1 MDSNRYGTN
10 DGSGTGMKRICVFCG
25 SRNGHAPGYRDAARA
40 LGTAVADS
48 GIELVYGGGG
58 RGMMGAVADAALA
71 AGGRV
76 IGVIPRDLFQREFLH
91 EGITELR
98 AVDGMLERKSL
109 MAELSDGFIS
119 LPGGIGTMDEL
130 FEMWTWTQLGI
141 HAKPSVLLNVDG
153 YYDTLIAFLD
163 EMTGAGYLRPDQ
175 RALLQPADTADE
187 ALSRL
192 RLTAVPGAAAE
203 ATIEQTTTGR
213 TSSDGHRRMNT
224 AG

>member
-1 MDSNRYGTN
+1 
-10 DGSGTGMKRICVFCG
+10 MKRICVFCG
-25 SRNGHAPGYRDAARA
+25 SRDGRAPACRDAAGA
-40 LGTAVADS
+40 LGTVIAAS

-71 AGGRV
+71 AKGRV

-91 EGITELR
+91 QGLTELH
-98 AVDGMLERKSL
+98 AVNGMLERKAL

-153 YYDTLIAFLD
+153 YYDSLIAFLD
-163 EMTGAGYLRPDQ
+163 EMTEAGYLGPDQ
-175 RALLQPADTADE
+175 RAILRSAETADE
-187 ALSRL
+187 ALSAL
-192 RLTAVPGAAAE
+192 RPATASGGAPV
-203 ATIEQTTTGR
+203 G
-213 TSSDGHRRMNT
+213 
-224 AG
+224 

>member
-1 MDSNRYGTN
+1 
-10 DGSGTGMKRICVFCG
+10 MKRICVFCG
-25 SRNGHAPGYRDAARA
+25 SRDGREPSWREAARV
-40 LGTAVADS
+40 LGTAIAAG

-76 IGVIPRDLFQREFLH
+76 IGVIPHDLFAREFLH
-91 EGITELR
+91 EGLTELR
-98 AVDGMLERKSL
+98 AVDGMLERKAL

-153 YYDTLIAFLD
+153 YYDALIAFLD
-163 EMTGAGYLRPDQ
+163 EMTAAGYLAPDQ
-175 RALLQPADTADE
+175 RAILRTARTAQE

-192 RLTAVPGAAAE
+192 RQAAAH
-203 ATIEQTTTGR
+203 G
-213 TSSDGHRRMNT
+213 
-224 AG
+224 

>member
-1 MDSNRYGTN
+1 
-10 DGSGTGMKRICVFCG
+10 MKRICVFCG
-25 SRNGHAPGYRDAARA
+25 SRDGRAPTYRDAARA
-40 LGTAVADS
+40 LGTAIAAS

-71 AGGRV
+71 AKGRV

-91 EGITELR
+91 GGLTELH
-98 AVDGMLERKSL
+98 AVNGMHERKTL
-109 MAELSDGFIS
+109 MAELSDGFIA

-153 YYDTLIAFLD
+153 YYDSLIAFLD
-163 EMTGAGYLRPDQ
+163 EMADAGYLGPGQ
-175 RALLQPADTADE
+175 RAILRSAETAGD

-192 RLTAVPGAAAE
+192 RHAAMSGGAAA
-203 ATIEQTTTGR
+203 R
-213 TSSDGHRRMNT
+213 
-224 AG
+224 

>member
-1 MDSNRYGTN
+1 MGGIRS
-10 DGSGTGMKRICVFCG
+10 ICVFCG
-25 SRNGHAPGYRDAARA
+25 SRDGCAPAYLEAARA
-40 LGTAVADS
+40 LGTAIAAS

-71 AGGRV
+71 AQGRV

-91 EGITELR
+91 QGLTELH
-98 AVDGMLERKSL
+98 AVNGMLERKAL

-153 YYDTLIAFLD
+153 YYDSLIAFLD
-163 EMTGAGYLRPDQ
+163 EMTEAGYLGPDQ
-175 RALLQPADTADE
+175 RVILRSAETADE
-187 ALSRL
+187 ALSAL
-192 RLTAVPGAAAE
+192 RP
-203 ATIEQTTTGR
+203 ATGSGGTP
-213 TSSDGHRRMNT
+213 

>member
-1 MDSNRYGTN
+1 
-10 DGSGTGMKRICVFCG
+10 MKRICVFCG
-25 SRNGHAPGYRDAARA
+25 SRDGRVPSWRNAATE
-40 LGTAVADS
+40 LGTAIAAS

-71 AGGRV
+71 AQGRV

-91 EGITELR
+91 QGLAELH
-98 AVDGMLERKSL
+98 AVDDMLERKAL
-109 MAELSDGFIS
+109 MAKLSDGFIS

-141 HAKPSVLLNVDG
+141 HDKPSVLLNVDG

-163 EMTGAGYLRPDQ
+163 EMTGAGYLQPAQ
-175 RALLQPADTADE
+175 RALLRVATAAND
-187 ALSRL
+187 ALDLL
-192 RLTAVPGAAAE
+192 RRDAAPGSA
-203 ATIEQTTTGR
+203 Q
-213 TSSDGHRRMNT
+213 

>member
-1 MDSNRYGTN
+1 
-10 DGSGTGMKRICVFCG
+10 MKRICVFCG
-25 SRNGHAPGYRDAARA
+25 ARDGQAPAYLEAARA
-40 LGTAVADS
+40 LGTAIAEN

-71 AGGRV
+71 ARGRV
-76 IGVIPRDLFQREFLH
+76 VGVIPRDLFQREFLH
-91 EGITELR
+91 PGLTELR

-153 YYDTLIAFLD
+153 YYASLIAFLD
-163 EMTGAGYLRPDQ
+163 EMTAAGYLSPDQ
-175 RALLQPADTADE
+175 RAILRSAETADG
-187 ALSRL
+187 ALCHL
-192 RLTAVPGAAAE
+192 RSAVAPGGAPV
-203 ATIEQTTTGR
+203 G
-213 TSSDGHRRMNT
+213 
-224 AG
+224 